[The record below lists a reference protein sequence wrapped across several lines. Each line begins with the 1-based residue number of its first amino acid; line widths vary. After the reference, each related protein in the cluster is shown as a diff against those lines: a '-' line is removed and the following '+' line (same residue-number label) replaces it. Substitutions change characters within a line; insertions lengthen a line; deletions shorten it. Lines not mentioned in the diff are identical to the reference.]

1 MIFLKQ
7 IDRTRELHNDSP
19 SNRFFVIL
27 VSNHLLIVLLGL
39 RFPEVEAGVG
49 AQPTFLFDPID

>member
-7 IDRTRELHNDSP
+7 IDRTMELHNDSP
-19 SNRFFVIL
+19 SNRLFVIL

-39 RFPEVEAGVG
+39 QFLEVEVGVG
-49 AQPTFLFDPID
+49 DQPTFIFNPID